1 MKPKIKKSMEE
12 GLKDIG
18 EEYEAYATYKKGAF
32 LTISELIALLRRENF
47 EVTSQQVKKYEDFGL
62 MTPADKTHSNY
73 RLYDGENVSQLRVIL
88 SLRVINISL
97 KRIKRY
103 FGLVQLVKEFADKY
117 FVTEVS
123 DLSGEI
129 KTLEIFSD
137 ETIKENENTGPYLE
151 KKIDRSKLNGM
162 GEQEKKDVRKKLL
175 EVNELSLMIIEFNEK
190 WEKLRDIVGK
200 YYRSFSKKGMNV
212 TIIAKEIERVLGE
225 R

>member
-175 EVNELSLMIIEFNEK
+175 EVNELSLMIIEFNE
-190 WEKLRDIVGK
+190 
-200 YYRSFSKKGMNV
+200 
-212 TIIAKEIERVLGE
+212 
-225 R
+225 